1 MSIESQISETENS
14 IVYKEAQLEHTNKR
28 KIKAENDLF
37 KVEQEL
43 AEQDRE
49 QRETEELLKSK
60 IQSWKTK
67 SANQ

>member
-1 MSIESQISETENS
+1 MRIESQISETENS